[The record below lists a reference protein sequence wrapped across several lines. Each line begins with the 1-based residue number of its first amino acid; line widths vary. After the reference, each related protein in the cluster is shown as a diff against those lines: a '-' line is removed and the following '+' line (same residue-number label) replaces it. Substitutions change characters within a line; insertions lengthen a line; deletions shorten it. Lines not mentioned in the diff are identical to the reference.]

1 MDFLT
6 VIGIITGVIIVISVV
21 IISCIKQNEL

>member
-6 VIGIITGVIIVISVV
+6 VIGIIAGVIIVISVV